1 MERRINRMRKTI
13 IIVIIAV
20 LLAAA
25 GFLIIRQRG
34 AGQDQEVEILREAPV
49 AVGKITATV
58 NATGSIEP
66 ESLVTLSFGQGG
78 IIREVNVVR
87 GQFVTAEDVLAAQD
101 TEELALAVKQAE
113 DGLRIQEL
121 TWQQALNREPS
132 QPTLLAAQ
140 ADIDAANGSLLIA
153 RANLEAA
160 EAAQDQAEAQKAQLL
175 AGPTP
180 GQVASAES
188 LVTSARSQ
196 QQLAEVAHDRT
207 MTCVDV
213 TLPTG
218 EEKEICPTLGPVE
231 EQARSNLENANAA
244 LAAAEAQLADLFS
257 AARPAN
263 IQAADG
269 AIAAAGAQI
278 ASAEGNIIVAE
289 ANVSRAEAAYDR
301 LFDGPTADDLAILEA
316 QIESTKTNLELAKLR
331 LRQAMLIAPIA
342 GRVATLL
349 ISEGEQVAP
358 GSPAINVV
366 NENAFHIEVSVD
378 EIDIDQ
384 IVTNQQVDIT
394 LDALPETVVSGTI
407 SEISP
412 IAITSGVGV
421 VTYLVTINIEAED
434 VALRPGMTANASIVV
449 DEKDNVH
456 IVPNW
461 AIRLDRE
468 TGRAFVNQLAGDG
481 TVKEVTVDIGLRNE
495 QFSEVVSGLNEG
507 DVVVVTNERAG
518 LGSFFGG

>member
-1 MERRINRMRKTI
+1 MRKPIIII
-13 IIVIIAV
+13 IIVV

-25 GFLIIRQRG
+25 GFLIIRQRSG
-34 AGQDQEVEILREAPV
+34 GQDQEVEVLREAPV
-49 AVGKITATV
+49 EVGKITATV

-78 IIREVNVVR
+78 IIRELNVVR
-87 GQFVTAEDVLAAQD
+87 GQSVSAEDVLATLD
-101 TEELALAVKQAE
+101 TDELALAVKQAE

-121 TWQQALNREPS
+121 ALQQALNSEPS
-132 QPTLLAAQ
+132 QATLLAGQ
-140 ADIDAANGSLLIA
+140 ADIDAANGNLLVA
-153 RANLEAA
+153 RANLLAA
-160 EAAQDQAEAQKAQLL
+160 EAALDQTEAQKAQIL
-175 AGPTP
+175 AGPTS
-180 GQVASAES
+180 GQVATAES
-188 LVTSARSQ
+188 QVTSARSQ
-196 QQLAEVAHDRT
+196 QQLAEETHDRT
-207 MTCVDV
+207 MTCVEV

-218 EEKEICPTLGPVE
+218 EKEEICPALGPAE
-231 EQARSNLENANAA
+231 EQARSNLESANAM

-269 AIAAAGAQI
+269 VIAAAEAQI
-278 ASAEGNIIVAE
+278 AGAEGNIIVAE
-289 ANVSRAEAAYDR
+289 ANGSRADAAYDR

-316 QIESTKTNLELAKLR
+316 QIESTKTTLELAKLR
-331 LRQAMLIAPIA
+331 LRRAMLIAPIT

-349 ISEGEQVAP
+349 ISEGEQVGP

-366 NENAFHIEVSVD
+366 NEDAFHIEVSVD

-394 LDALPETVVSGTI
+394 LDALPETVVSGII

-412 IAITSGVGV
+412 IAATSGVGV
-421 VTYLVTINIEAED
+421 VTYLVTINIDAED
-434 VALRPGMTANASIVV
+434 IPLRPGMTANASIVV

-461 AIRLDRE
+461 AIRLNRE
-468 TGRAFVNQLAGDG
+468 TGRAFVNRLAGDR
-481 TVKEVTVDIGLRNE
+481 TIEEVTVDIGLRNE